1 MNRLPL
7 FNDPNV
13 LIAAVVGGIMLLAIV
28 VSVWRVWRQRFARS
42 QLHRSIRQIGL
53 DARQDVLVPDGMGG
67 WLHVEFLLLTPQGVL
82 IVELRDIRG
91 NLFGGDQMS
100 QWTVMDGPR
109 RSTFLNPQSALF
121 DRIAAVKALAGE
133 LPVEGRLVFSRRSVF
148 PKGLPNWTMMLESL
162 QTQYPRLDA
171 ATRADLIAR
180 QREPWDALCATL
192 IDGGPMPGPSFLR
205 EVFLS

>member
-1 MNRLPL
+1 MDWLAP
-7 FNDPNV
+7 FTDPNL
-13 LIAAVVGGIMLLAIV
+13 LIAAVVATIMVLAILT
-28 VSVWRVWRQRFARS
+28 SVWRVWRKRFARAR
-42 QLHRSIRQIGL
+42 LHRSIRQIGL

-82 IVELRDIRG
+82 VVELRDIRG

-121 DRIAAVKALAGE
+121 DRVAAVKALAGE

-148 PKGLPNWTMMLESL
+148 PKGLPNWTLMLDSL
-162 QTQYPRLDA
+162 RTQFPPLAA
-171 ATRADLIAR
+171 ATRDDLLAR

-192 IDGGPMPGPSFLR
+192 TDGGPVPGPSFLR
-205 EVFLS
+205 EVFFS

>member
-1 MNRLPL
+1 MDWLRL
-7 FNDPNV
+7 FSDPNM
-13 LIAAVVGGIMLLAIV
+13 LIAAVVVTIMVLAV
-28 VSVWRVWRQRFARS
+28 LVSVWRVWRQRFARS
-42 QLHRSIRQIGL
+42 QLHRSIRHIGL

-82 IVELRDIRG
+82 VIELRDIRG

-121 DRIAAVKALAGE
+121 DRVAAVKAVAGE

-148 PKGLPNWTMMLESL
+148 PKGLPNWTMMLDSL
-162 QTQYPRLDA
+162 RTQFPPLDA
-171 ATRADLIAR
+171 ATRADLLAR
-180 QREPWDALCATL
+180 HREPWDALCATL
-192 IDGGPMPGPSFLR
+192 VDGGPVPGPSFLR

>member
-1 MNRLPL
+1 
-7 FNDPNV
+7 
-13 LIAAVVGGIMLLAIV
+13 
-28 VSVWRVWRQRFARS
+28 
-42 QLHRSIRQIGL
+42 
-53 DARQDVLVPDGMGG
+53 
-67 WLHVEFLLLTPQGVL
+67 
-82 IVELRDIRG
+82 
-91 NLFGGDQMS
+91 MS
-100 QWTVMDGPR
+100 QWTVMDGPQ

-162 QTQYPRLDA
+162 RTQYPRLDA

-192 IDGGPMPGPSFLR
+192 TDGGPTPGPSFLR